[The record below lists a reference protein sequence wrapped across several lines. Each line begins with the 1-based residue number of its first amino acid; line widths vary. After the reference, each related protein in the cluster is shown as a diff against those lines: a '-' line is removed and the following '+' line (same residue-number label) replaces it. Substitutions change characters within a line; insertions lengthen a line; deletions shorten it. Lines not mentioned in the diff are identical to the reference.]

1 MGVRT
6 TSSFLLYSF
15 FLFAVLANI
24 VFWAHSHKVFTEWG
38 NVPPPPSKNA
48 ATIWGLGDSE
58 ITYRMF
64 GYLLQNMGNTG
75 GNFEPL
81 KKYDYAAL
89 EKWFFVAQHLDPRA
103 DYVPFLAAYYFG
115 AVEGQPER
123 MKHVVNYLA
132 EEGLAQYPNKWRWL
146 VQAVF
151 LAGHRADDKPRALE
165 LANKLAAMPDDMPIW
180 ARQMPA
186 FANMDLGNKQA
197 SYEIMFRIL
206 VTEQDKLP
214 PQEINA
220 IKDYICTRTLDR
232 AEAAKNP
239 LCAKDK

>member
-1 MGVRT
+1 MAARS

-15 FLFAVLANI
+15 FLFAILAN
-24 VFWAHSHKVFTEWG
+24 VLFWSHSHKIFSEWS
-38 NVPPPPSKNA
+38 NVPAAPSKNA
-48 ATIWGLGDSE
+48 ATIWGLGDTE
-58 ITYRMF
+58 ITYRLF

-103 DYVPFLAAYYFG
+103 DYVPFLAAFYYG
-115 AVEGQPER
+115 ALEDEPER
-123 MKHVVNYLA
+123 MTHVVNYLA
-132 EEGLAQYPNKWRWL
+132 DEGLTGYPNKWRWL
-146 VQAVF
+146 VQAIF
-151 LAGHRADDKPRALE
+151 LAGHRADDKPRAVD
-165 LANKLAAMPDDMPIW
+165 LAYKLAALPDKMPVW

-186 FANMDLGNKQA
+186 FASMDMGNKQA
-197 SYEIMFRIL
+197 SYEIMMRIL
-206 VTEQDKLP
+206 ITEQDNLHP
-214 PQEINA
+214 NEINV
-220 IKDYICTRTLDR
+220 IKEYICTRTLEP